1 MNHPENNPTTNEPI
15 DINNP
20 VNTDSLNGSDLDI
33 TDLVSECPRKD
44 KTKQTPAELLHL
56 HHVLVKPRERND
68 LNERAN
74 NFI

>member
-1 MNHPENNPTTNEPI
+1 MNHPQNKINEYESI
-15 DINNP
+15 DPNNP

-33 TDLVSECPRKD
+33 TDLVSECPGKD

-74 NFI
+74 NFV